1 MCCGDMFCIIKEQ
14 YKPAI
19 LIYMKKSMWGKIIKY
34 EAFNWFKVFNI
45 YNENEI
51 KKSKK

>member
-1 MCCGDMFCIIKEQ
+1 MNLKLMCCGDMFCIIKEQ

-34 EAFNWFKVFNI
+34 EAFN
-45 YNENEI
+45 
-51 KKSKK
+51 